1 MAGESKENG
10 FTLYVHPSNA
20 DFYNLDNDFLTFNI
34 RPGGNAK
41 IFLSKINLQSIST
54 PNNPCLNDEAIT
66 GDSCVMK
73 KVL

>member
-1 MAGESKENG
+1 MAGESKYNR

-20 DFYNLDNDFLTFNI
+20 NLYNLDNDFPYFTI
-34 RPGGNAK
+34 RPGDNRE
-41 IFLSKINLQSIST
+41 ILLSKINLQSIST
-54 PNNPCLNDEAIT
+54 PTNPCLSDEAIT